1 MINNEFF
8 VGIKLYLTRF
18 NLMFKYMTNSRNL
31 FVFFVILLFTFPVFS
46 QNWESVKNDPSFLYG
61 EGFGVTV
68 AEADQAALSDLI
80 SKISLQ
86 ISSKTTQESSESVV
100 NGNLTSK
107 ESFDM
112 IMNTYSQ
119 ATLTNTER
127 LIIMNEPDAHVGRWI
142 KKSEI
147 ERIFENRKAR
157 IQSMVEA
164 AIRAESKGKV
174 DDALRN
180 YYWGLLLT
188 RSLQYPNEAFYSNED
203 GQKFLLMTWIPER
216 MNAVFDEIDVRT
228 IKKSDNGDV
237 ELSFKYKGIPINS
250 IDYTYYDGRD
260 WSNIYS
266 ARDGIG
272 PLEMVPGDVRDT
284 YQLKFEYE
292 YRGQAHIDKE
302 LESVMDIMK
311 SIPMRS
317 AYINVSSEVMEP
329 EKDTTLVATTASSLD
344 TVAKVN
350 SFSSVPTAMYKM
362 PKELE
367 DPSFYIATLNKVLSA
382 IKSGDKETVS
392 SLFTT
397 TGWDVY
403 NRLLVYG
410 SAKVIGEPNFQ
421 FYRLGSE
428 VIGRGLQM
436 SFSFKTGVRKAF
448 VQDVVFTFNA
458 ENKIDNV
465 SFGLGKVANDDI
477 LGKSVWPEEVRM
489 AIMQFLEN
497 YQTAYALKR
506 LDYIESV
513 FDEDA
518 VIITGSLVPRKVM
531 TDGGGYV
538 MPDKVVKYNRYTKQS
553 YLKYL
558 KLSFASKEYINLR
571 FANNDVRKLS
581 KGGELYAIQI
591 YQEYYSSNYGDK
603 GYLFLMVD
611 LNNPNQPIIK
621 VRTWLPDKDP
631 EFGIY
636 GPELFK

>member
-1 MINNEFF
+1 MNIFRSIF
-8 VGIKLYLTRF
+8 LLII
-18 NLMFKYMTNSRNL
+18 L
-31 FVFFVILLFTFPVFS
+31 FFTFPAFAQS
-46 QNWESVKNDPSFLYG
+46 WESVKKDPSFLYG

-68 AEADQAALSDLI
+68 AEADQAALNDLI
-80 SKISLQ
+80 SKISVQ
-86 ISSKTTQESSESVV
+86 VSSKTTQEMSENVT
-100 NGNLTSK
+100 NGQLTSQ
-107 ESFDM
+107 ESFGM

-127 LIIMNEPDAHVGRWI
+127 LIITNEPDAHVGRWI

-147 ERIFENRKAR
+147 ERIFENRKER
-157 IQSMVEA
+157 IKSMMDA
-164 AIRAESKGKV
+164 ALRAESKGKI

-188 RSLQYPNEAFYSNED
+188 RSLQYPNEAFYEHEGKKS
-203 GQKFLLMTWIPER
+203 LLMTWIPER
-216 MNAVFDEIDVRT
+216 MNAIFSEIDVKT
-228 IKKSDNGDV
+228 IKTSDNGDV
-237 ELSFKYKGIPINS
+237 ELNFSYKDIPVNS
-250 IDYTYYDGRD
+250 VDYTYFDGRD
-260 WSNIYS
+260 WSNVYS
-266 ARDGIG
+266 AKDGIG
-272 PLEMVPGDVRDT
+272 VLEMAPGDVRDV

-302 LESVMDIMK
+302 LMSVMGIMK

-317 AYINVSSEVMEP
+317 AYKNVS
-329 EKDTTLVATTASSLD
+329 
-344 TVAKVN
+344 AKVSKSNSSMSSTANSHAGGISLSGSSTSQADFN
-350 SFSSVPTAMYKM
+350 SFSSVPTAIYKM

-367 DPSFYIATLNKVLSA
+367 DDTKHREILIKIISA
-382 IKSGDKETVS
+382 FRSGTKESVAS
-392 SLFTT
+392 YFTK
-397 TGWDVY
+397 TGWDVCQ
-403 NRLLVYG
+403 RLLVYG
-410 SAKVIGEPNFQ
+410 SAKVVGEPDLQ

-458 ENKIDNV
+458 DNKIDNI
-465 SFGLGKVANDDI
+465 SFGLGKTANDDI
-477 LGKSVWPEEVRM
+477 LGKSIWPEEVRM

-518 VIITGSLVPRKVM
+518 VIITGSLVPRKTI

-538 MPDKVVKYNRYTKQS
+538 LTDKVVKYSRYNKESYIRHLKQ
-553 YLKYL
+553 
-558 KLSFASKEYINLR
+558 SFASKEYINLR

-611 LNNPNQPIIK
+611 LNNPDQPVIK
-621 VRTWLPDKDP
+621 VRTWQPDKDP
-631 EFGIY
+631 EFGVY
-636 GPELFK
+636 GPEHFK

>member
-1 MINNEFF
+1 MNIFRSTLSL
-8 VGIKLYLTRF
+8 II
-18 NLMFKYMTNSRNL
+18 L
-31 FVFFVILLFTFPVFS
+31 FLTFPAFAQS
-46 QNWESVKNDPSFLYG
+46 WESVKKDPSFLYG

-68 AEADQAALSDLI
+68 AEADQLALKDLI
-80 SKISLQ
+80 SKISVQ
-86 ISSKTTQESSESVV
+86 VTSNTTTEMSETVTNGQLSNQESF
-100 NGNLTSK
+100 GL
-107 ESFDM
+107 
-112 IMNTYSQ
+112 IMETYSQ

-127 LIIMNEPDAHVGRWI
+127 LIITNEPDAHVGRWI
-142 KKSEI
+142 KRSEI
-147 ERIFENRKAR
+147 ERIFENRKTR
-157 IQSMVEA
+157 INSMMEA
-164 AIRAESKGKV
+164 ALRAESKGKI

-188 RSLQYPNEAFYSNED
+188 RSLQYPNEAFYEHE
-203 GQKFLLMTWIPER
+203 GKKFLLMTWIPEQ
-216 MNAVFDEIDVRT
+216 MNAIFDEVEVKT
-228 IKKSDNGDV
+228 IKTSDNGDV
-237 ELSFKYKGIPINS
+237 ELSFFYKDKPINS
-250 IDYTYYDGRD
+250 IDYTYFDGRD

-266 ARDGIG
+266 AQDGLG
-272 PLEMVPGDVRDT
+272 TLEMTSGDVRDV

-302 LESVMDIMK
+302 LESVMGILK
-311 SIPMRS
+311 SLPMRS
-317 AYINVSSEVMEP
+317 AYKNVS
-329 EKDTTLVATTASSLD
+329 
-344 TVAKVN
+344 AKVSKVNPLMASASASQAVDASQSGSTTNADLN
-350 SFSSVPTAMYKM
+350 SFSSVPTAIYKM

-367 DPSFYIATLNKVLSA
+367 DDTKHREILTTIVSAFRSGAKESIASY
-382 IKSGDKETVS
+382 
-392 SLFTT
+392 FTT
-397 TGWDVY
+397 TGWDVCQ
-403 NRLLVYG
+403 RLLLYG
-410 SAKVIGEPNFQ
+410 SAKVVGEPDFQ

-465 SFGLGKVANDDI
+465 SFGLGQTANDDI
-477 LGKSVWPEEVRM
+477 LGNGYWPEEVRM

-518 VIITGSLVPRKVM
+518 VIITGSLVPRKTI
-531 TDGGGYV
+531 TDGGDYV
-538 MPDKVVKYNRYTKQS
+538 LTDKVVKYSRYNKQS
-553 YLKYL
+553 YLRYL
-558 KLSFASKEYINLR
+558 KQSFASKEYINLR

-611 LNNPNQPIIK
+611 LNNPDQPVIK
-621 VRTWLPDKDP
+621 VRTWQPDKDP
-631 EFGIY
+631 EFGVY
-636 GPELFK
+636 GPEHFK

>member
-1 MINNEFF
+1 MNYRNIF
-8 VGIKLYLTRF
+8 VYLII
-18 NLMFKYMTNSRNL
+18 L
-31 FVFFVILLFTFPVFS
+31 FFTFPAFS
-46 QNWESVKNDPSFLYG
+46 QSWESVKKDPLFLYG

-68 AEADQAALSDLI
+68 AEADQAALNDLI
-80 SKISLQ
+80 SKISVQ
-86 ISSKTTQESSESVV
+86 VSSKTTQEMSGNITNGQLSSQ
-100 NGNLTSK
+100 
-107 ESFDM
+107 ESFGM

-127 LIIMNEPDAHVGRWI
+127 LIITNEPDAHVGRWI

-147 ERIFENRKAR
+147 ERIFENRKER
-157 IQSMVEA
+157 IRSMMEVA
-164 AIRAESKGKV
+164 LRAESKGKI

-188 RSLQYPNEAFYSNED
+188 RSLQYPNEAFYEHEGKKS
-203 GQKFLLMTWIPER
+203 LLMTWIPER
-216 MNAVFDEIDVRT
+216 MNAIFSEIDVKT
-228 IKKSDNGDV
+228 IKTSDNGDV
-237 ELSFKYKGIPINS
+237 ELNFSYKDIPVNS
-250 IDYTYYDGRD
+250 VDYTYFDGRD
-260 WSNIYS
+260 WSNVYS
-266 ARDGIG
+266 AKDGIG
-272 PLEMVPGDVRDT
+272 ILEMAPGDVRDV

-302 LESVMDIMK
+302 LMSVMGIMK

-317 AYINVSSEVMEP
+317 AYKNVS
-329 EKDTTLVATTASSLD
+329 
-344 TVAKVN
+344 AKVPKSNSSMSSTANSHAGGISLSENSTSQADFN
-350 SFSSVPTAMYKM
+350 SFSSVPTAIYKM

-367 DPSFYIATLNKVLSA
+367 DDTKHREILTKIISVFR
-382 IKSGDKETVS
+382 SGTKESVAS
-392 SLFTT
+392 YFTK
-397 TGWDVY
+397 TGWDVCQ
-403 NRLLVYG
+403 RLLVYG
-410 SAKVIGEPNFQ
+410 SAKVVGEPDLQ

-458 ENKIDNV
+458 DNKIDNI
-465 SFGLGKVANDDI
+465 SFGLGKTANDDI

-518 VIITGSLVPRKVM
+518 VIITGSLVPRKTI

-538 MPDKVVKYNRYTKQS
+538 LTDKVVKYSRYNKESYIRHLKQ
-553 YLKYL
+553 
-558 KLSFASKEYINLR
+558 SFASKEYINLR

-611 LNNPNQPIIK
+611 LNNPDQPVIK
-621 VRTWLPDKDP
+621 VRTWQPDKDP
-631 EFGIY
+631 EFGVY
-636 GPELFK
+636 GPEHFK

>member
-1 MINNEFF
+1 MN
-8 VGIKLYLTRF
+8 Y
-18 NLMFKYMTNSRNL
+18 RNL
-31 FVFFVILLFTFPVFS
+31 FISLIILFFTFPAFS
-46 QNWESVKNDPSFLYG
+46 QSWESVKKDPLFLYG

-68 AEADQAALSDLI
+68 AEADQAALNDLI

-86 ISSKTTQESSESVV
+86 VSSKGTHEMSENVTNGQLTSQESF
-100 NGNLTSK
+100 G
-107 ESFDM
+107 M

-127 LIIMNEPDAHVGRWI
+127 LIITNEPDAHVGRWI

-147 ERIFENRKAR
+147 ERIFENRKER
-157 IQSMVEA
+157 IKSMMEVA
-164 AIRAESKGKV
+164 LRAESKGKI

-188 RSLQYPNEAFYSNED
+188 RSLQYPNEAFYEHE
-203 GQKFLLMTWIPER
+203 GKKFLLMTWIPER
-216 MNAVFDEIDVRT
+216 MNAIFSEIDVKT
-228 IKKSDNGDV
+228 IKTSDNGDV
-237 ELSFKYKGIPINS
+237 ELNFSYKDIPVNS
-250 IDYTYYDGRD
+250 VDYTYFDGRD
-260 WSNIYS
+260 WSNVYS
-266 ARDGIG
+266 AKDGIG
-272 PLEMVPGDVRDT
+272 ILEMAPGDVRDV

-302 LESVMDIMK
+302 LMSVMGIMK

-317 AYINVSSEVMEP
+317 AYKNVS
-329 EKDTTLVATTASSLD
+329 
-344 TVAKVN
+344 AKVSKSNSSMSSTANSHAGGISLSGSSTSQADFN
-350 SFSSVPTAMYKM
+350 SFSSVPTAIYKM

-367 DPSFYIATLNKVLSA
+367 DDTKHREILIKIISA
-382 IKSGDKETVS
+382 FRSGTKESVAS
-392 SLFTT
+392 YFTK
-397 TGWDVY
+397 TGWDVCQ
-403 NRLLVYG
+403 RLLVYG
-410 SAKVIGEPNFQ
+410 SAKVVGEPDLQ

-436 SFSFKTGVRKAF
+436 SFSFKTGIRKAF

-458 ENKIDNV
+458 DNKIDNI
-465 SFGLGKVANDDI
+465 SFGLGKTANDDI
-477 LGKSVWPEEVRM
+477 LGKSIWPEEVRM

-518 VIITGSLVPRKVM
+518 VIITGSLVPRKTI

-538 MPDKVVKYNRYTKQS
+538 LTDKVVKYSRYNKESYIRHLKQ
-553 YLKYL
+553 
-558 KLSFASKEYINLR
+558 SFASKEYINLR

-603 GYLFLMVD
+603 GYLLLMVD
-611 LNNPNQPIIK
+611 LNNPDQPVIK
-621 VRTWLPDKDP
+621 VRTWQPDKDP
-631 EFGIY
+631 EFGVY
-636 GPELFK
+636 GPEHFK

>member
-1 MINNEFF
+1 MRVCRYTLSLIILFF
-8 VGIKLYLTRF
+8 AL
-18 NLMFKYMTNSRNL
+18 
-31 FVFFVILLFTFPVFS
+31 PAFS
-46 QNWESVKNDPSFLYG
+46 QSWESVKKDPTYLYG

-68 AEADQAALSDLI
+68 AEADQAALNDLI
-80 SKISLQ
+80 GKISLQ
-86 ISSKTTQESSESVV
+86 ISSESKQEMTENVV
-100 NGNLTSK
+100 NGKLTSG
-107 ESFDM
+107 ESFGM

-127 LIIMNEPDAHVGRWI
+127 LIIENEPDAHVGRWI
-142 KKSEI
+142 KKSEV

-157 IQSMVEA
+157 IQSMMEA
-164 AIRAESKGKV
+164 AVRAESKGKI

-188 RSLQYPNEAFYSNED
+188 QSLQYPNEAIYLTPDS
-203 GQKFLLMTWIPER
+203 QKFMLMTWIPER
-216 MNAVFDEIDVRT
+216 MNAVFDEIEVSTLR
-228 IKKSDNGDV
+228 KEDNGDV
-237 ELSFKYKGIPINS
+237 ELSFKYKDIPINS
-250 IDYTYYDGRD
+250 IDYTYFDGRD

-266 ARDGIG
+266 AKDGIG
-272 PLEMVPGDVRDT
+272 ILEMVQGDMRDA
-284 YQLKFEYE
+284 YQLKIEYE

-302 LESVMDIMK
+302 LESVLGIMK
-311 SIPMRS
+311 AIPMRS
-317 AYINVSSEVMEP
+317 AYVNVSA
-329 EKDTTLVATTASSLD
+329 KIKNTTKEFVASSRASESLE
-344 TVAKVN
+344 VN
-350 SFSSVPTAMYKM
+350 SFSSTGTAIYKM
-362 PKELE
+362 PKKL
-367 DPSFYIATLNKVLSA
+367 DDDTQYRQVLSKIESA
-382 IKSGDKETVS
+382 IRSGNAQSVAS
-392 SLFTT
+392 YFTP
-397 TGWDVY
+397 TGLDIY

-410 SAKVIGEPNFQ
+410 SAKVVGETNFQ

-448 VQDVVFTFNA
+448 VQDVVFTFDA
-458 ENKIDNV
+458 GGKINNV
-465 SFGLGKVANDDI
+465 SFGLGKTANDDI

-518 VIITGSLVPRKVM
+518 VIITGSLVPRRVVS
-531 TDGGGYV
+531 DGGGYV
-538 MPDKVVKYNRYTKQS
+538 MDDKVVKYSRYNKQS
-553 YLKYL
+553 YLKHL
-558 KLSFASKEYINLR
+558 KMSFASKEYINLR
-571 FANNDVRKLS
+571 FANNDVRKLA

-611 LNNPNQPIIK
+611 LNNPDQPVIK
-621 VRTWLPDKDP
+621 VRTWQPDKDP

-636 GPELFK
+636 GPEHFK

>member
-1 MINNEFF
+1 MS
-8 VGIKLYLTRF
+8 
-18 NLMFKYMTNSRNL
+18 SRNFIFSL
-31 FVFFVILLFTFPVFS
+31 ILLFFTFPVFAQS
-46 QNWESVKNDPSFLYG
+46 WESVKKDPSFLYG

-68 AEADQAALSDLI
+68 AEADQAALNDLI

-86 ISSKTTQESSESVV
+86 VSSNTTQQMSESVT
-100 NGNLTSK
+100 NGQLTSQ
-107 ESFDM
+107 ESFGM

-127 LIIMNEPDAHVGRWI
+127 LIITNEPDAHVGRWI
-142 KKSEI
+142 KRSEI
-147 ERIFENRKAR
+147 ERIFENRKTR
-157 IQSMVEA
+157 INSMMDA
-164 AIRAESKGKV
+164 ALRAESKGKI

-188 RSLQYPNEAFYSNED
+188 RSLQYPNEAYYEHE
-203 GQKFLLMTWIPER
+203 GEKFLLMTWIPER
-216 MNAVFDEIDVRT
+216 MNAILDEIDIKT
-228 IKKSDNGDV
+228 IRKSDNGDV
-237 ELSFKYKGIPINS
+237 ELKFSYKDILINS
-250 IDYTYYDGRD
+250 IDYTYFDGRD

-266 ARDGIG
+266 AKDGVG
-272 PLEMVPGDVRDT
+272 VLEMTPGDVRDA
-284 YQLKFEYE
+284 YQLKIEYE
-292 YRGQAHIDKE
+292 YRGQVHIDKE
-302 LESVMDIMK
+302 LESVMGIMK

-317 AYINVSSEVMEP
+317 AYVNVSAKESNSN
-329 EKDTTLVATTASSLD
+329 TLVEPTQPTQSAI
-344 TVAKVN
+344 N
-350 SFSSVPTAMYKM
+350 SFSSVVTAVYKM

-367 DPSFYIATLNKVLSA
+367 DDTQHREILNKIASAFRNGNNDSLS
-382 IKSGDKETVS
+382 TY
-392 SLFTT
+392 FTT
-397 TGWDVY
+397 TGWDVCK
-403 NRLLVYG
+403 RLLLYG
-410 SAKVIGEPNFQ
+410 CAKVVGEPDFQ

-436 SFSFKTGVRKAF
+436 SFSFKTGIRKAF
-448 VQDVVFTFNA
+448 VQDGVFTFNA
-458 ENKIDNV
+458 DNKIDNV
-465 SFGLGKVANDDI
+465 SFGLGKTANDDI
-477 LGKSVWPEEVRM
+477 LGKSMWPEEVRM

-518 VIITGSLVPRKVM
+518 VIITGSLVPRKTI

-538 MPDKVVKYNRYTKQS
+538 LADKVVKYSRYNKES
-553 YLKYL
+553 YLRYL
-558 KLSFASKEYINLR
+558 KQSFASKEYINLR

-611 LNNPNQPIIK
+611 LNNPDQPVIK
-621 VRTWLPDKDP
+621 VRTWQPDKDP

-636 GPELFK
+636 GPEHFK

>member
-1 MINNEFF
+1 MRVFRYTLSLIILFF
-8 VGIKLYLTRF
+8 TLPAF
-18 NLMFKYMTNSRNL
+18 AQS
-31 FVFFVILLFTFPVFS
+31 
-46 QNWESVKNDPSFLYG
+46 WESVKKDPTYLYG

-68 AEADQAALSDLI
+68 AEADQAALNDLI

-86 ISSKTTQESSESVV
+86 ISSESKQEMTESVV
-100 NGNLTSK
+100 NGKLTSG
-107 ESFDM
+107 ESFGM

-127 LIIMNEPDAHVGRWI
+127 LIIENEPDAHVGRWI
-142 KKSEI
+142 KKSEV

-157 IQSMVEA
+157 IQSMMEA
-164 AIRAESKGKV
+164 AVRAESKGKI

-188 RSLQYPNEAFYSNED
+188 QSLQYPNEAFYLSPD
-203 GQKFLLMTWIPER
+203 SQKFMLMTWIPER
-216 MNAVFDEIDVRT
+216 MNAIFDEIDVSTVR
-228 IKKSDNGDV
+228 KEDNGDV
-237 ELSFKYKGIPINS
+237 ELSFKYKDIPINS
-250 IDYTYYDGRD
+250 IDYTYFDGRD

-266 ARDGIG
+266 AKDGLGI
-272 PLEMVPGDVRDT
+272 LEMVPGDMRDA

-302 LESVMDIMK
+302 LESVLGIMK
-311 SIPMRS
+311 AIPMRS
-317 AYINVSSEVMEP
+317 AYVNVSAKIKNTT
-329 EKDTTLVATTASSLD
+329 KDFISTSHTNESLE
-344 TVAKVN
+344 VN
-350 SFSSVPTAMYKM
+350 SFTTTETAIYKM
-362 PKELE
+362 PKEIG
-367 DPSFYIATLNKVLSA
+367 DDTQYRQVLTKIESA
-382 IKSGDKETVS
+382 IRSGNAQSVAS
-392 SLFTT
+392 CFTP
-397 TGWDVY
+397 TGLDIY

-410 SAKVIGEPNFQ
+410 SAKIVGETNFQ

-436 SFSFKTGVRKAF
+436 SFSFKTGMRKAF
-448 VQDVVFTFNA
+448 VQDVVFTFDA
-458 ENKIDNV
+458 EGKINNV
-465 SFGLGKVANDDI
+465 SFGLGKTANDDI

-489 AIMQFLEN
+489 AIMQFMEN

-518 VIITGSLVPRKVM
+518 VIITGSLVPRRVVS
-531 TDGGGYV
+531 DGGGYV
-538 MPDKVVKYNRYTKQS
+538 MNDKVVKYSRYNKQS
-553 YLKYL
+553 YLKHL
-558 KLSFASKEYINLR
+558 QNSFASKEYINLR
-571 FANNDVRKLS
+571 FANNDVRKLA

-611 LNNPNQPIIK
+611 LNNPDQPVIK
-621 VRTWLPDKDP
+621 VRTWQPDKDP

-636 GPELFK
+636 GPEHFK